1 MMDLLFRVFLKHYL
15 EDLKLGRKPKN
26 FIVFCRGNGVLGV
39 DQLSVHHEPCQ
50 PNTSN
55 MHANSERKLI
65 PAMTFILKPYLYQ
78 ETKNPDTIKIL
89 IRIQRQFLRSVAKSK
104 GDQAAFLKLLK
115 LSEDPEEEEREGVEE
130 IVEKAVLEFGE
141 WVGYGDLL
149 TVKMIQEARMFTVG
163 SAVSNSWA
171 PSEFRCY
178 T

>member
-1 MMDLLFRVFLKHYL
+1 MMKGSTVFRLYGVKNCPTLAMTATATSNEIQEVISAMGLRTLNTILSSNPIQAHIKFSMVRRPSNNFGLDGTKHYL
-15 EDLKLGRKPKN
+15 EDLKHGRKPKN

-104 GDQAAFLKLLK
+104 GD
-115 LSEDPEEEEREGVEE
+115 
-130 IVEKAVLEFGE
+130 
-141 WVGYGDLL
+141 
-149 TVKMIQEARMFTVG
+149 
-163 SAVSNSWA
+163 
-171 PSEFRCY
+171 
-178 T
+178 